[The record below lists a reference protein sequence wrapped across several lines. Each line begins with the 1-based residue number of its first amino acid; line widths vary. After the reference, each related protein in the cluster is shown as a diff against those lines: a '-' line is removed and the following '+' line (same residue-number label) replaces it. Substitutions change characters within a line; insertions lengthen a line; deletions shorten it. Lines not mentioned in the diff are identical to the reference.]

1 MQISFRMHFGS
12 NFSWIHKMWILLILS
27 KPFVCLSFC
36 LFVLSFSPEML
47 DGYFLI
53 LGMNLR
59 NYNEGICCKKTC
71 PRRFYKFFEKLPEGT
86 LWQWRMELW
95 KYEILNSAQIIV
107 SKKICFNVFEQNEPT
122 ITFFK
127 FYGKLILRTSLKTFN
142 IKSLELVWAII

>member
-1 MQISFRMHFGS
+1 MDPVDTLQ
-12 NFSWIHKMWILLILS
+12 
-27 KPFVCLSFC
+27 PFVCLSFC

-59 NYNEGICCKKTC
+59 NYNDCCKKTC
-71 PRRFYKFFEKLPEGT
+71 PQRFYKFFEKLPEGT

-95 KYEILNSAQIIV
+95 KYEILNSVPIIV
-107 SKKICFNVFEQNEPT
+107 SKKNCFHVFDQNEPT

-127 FYGKLILRTSLKTFN
+127 FYGKLMLRTSSKKFLQYEVF
-142 IKSLELVWAII
+142 ELAWAII

>member
-1 MQISFRMHFGS
+1 MDPVDTPQ
-12 NFSWIHKMWILLILS
+12 
-27 KPFVCLSFC
+27 PFACLSFC

-59 NYNEGICCKKTC
+59 NYNDCCQKTC
-71 PRRFYKFFEKLPEGT
+71 PRRFYKSFEKLPEGT

-95 KYEILNSAQIIV
+95 KYEILNSVQIIV
-107 SKKICFNVFEQNEPT
+107 SKKICFHVFDQNEPA

-127 FYGKLILRTSLKTFN
+127 FYGKLMLRTSSKKFLQYEVF
-142 IKSLELVWAII
+142 ELAWAII